1 MIGKLLQLLF
11 YTFYAGLIYT
21 FFTPEHDY
29 LNLLDNTR
37 TFYLWIHIPIQLL
50 MSVILGLVL
59 LVQGNSSEEVP
70 EVVRKM
76 KDSGDLEKFQ
86 KEYDK
91 FNSKRT
97 KFLVG
102 LNRLYYIITAVIVFI
117 GLGDTF
123 LGLVMLWGVTL
134 GLFLMNA
141 ISSLFSLFKE
151 VSDALK

>member
-50 MSVILGLVL
+50 MSVILGNL
-59 LVQGNSSEEVP
+59 LLIQAKFSEEVP

-91 FNSKRT
+91 FNSNKT
-97 KFLVG
+97 KFLIG
-102 LNRLYYIITAVIVFI
+102 LNRLYYVLTAIVVFI

-123 LGLVMLWGVTL
+123 LGLVMLWGVAI
-134 GLFLMNA
+134 GLLLMNA
-141 ISSLFSLFKE
+141 IRSLFKE
-151 VSDALK
+151 LNDALK